1 MTIRAAAHRTP
12 PKDNN
17 MKETLQRARGSSRA
31 AAPAAGALPSW
42 PEELH
47 RVLTEQNIR
56 QVGYVPDSGHA
67 RLIELARSDRS
78 LRAVPLTTEEEG
90 VALAVGAWL
99 GGQRSVL
106 LLQSSGVGN
115 CINMLGTVDECRV
128 PLLMLVT
135 MRGQWGEFNPWQVPM
150 AQGTAPSLSG
160 MGVIVRAVDD
170 PHDVAATVEAAARL
184 AFNTSRAVAVLIGQR
199 VIGAKEFGK

>member
-1 MTIRAAAHRTP
+1 MKNVTRNAATASRPPART
-12 PKDNN
+12 
-17 MKETLQRARGSSRA
+17 GG
-31 AAPAAGALPSW
+31 APASW

-47 RVLTEQNIR
+47 RVLREQNIR
-56 QVGYVPDSGHA
+56 QVAYVPDSGHA
-67 RLIELARSDRS
+67 RLIDMARSDREM
-78 LRAVPLTTEEEG
+78 RAIPLTSEEEG

-99 GGQRSVL
+99 GGEKSVL

-150 AQGTAPSLSG
+150 AQGTAPALAG
-160 MGVIVRAVDD
+160 MSVVVHTVDD
-170 PHDVAATVEAAARL
+170 PAEVAETVDAAARL
-184 AFNTSRAVAVLIGQR
+184 AFNTYRAVAVLIGQR
-199 VIGAKEFGK
+199 VIGAKAFGK

>member
-1 MTIRAAAHRTP
+1 MSADADTT
-12 PKDNN
+12 
-17 MKETLQRARGSSRA
+17 AR
-31 AAPAAGALPSW
+31 W
-42 PEELH
+42 
-47 RVLTEQNIR
+47 QD
-56 QVGYVPDSGHA
+56 QVYDLLRRHDVTQFAYVPDAGH
-67 RLIELARSDRS
+67 RILIDRS
-78 LRAVPLTTEEEG
+78 LADPAVHSVALTTEEEG
-90 VALAVGAWL
+90 VALLAGADL
-99 GGQRSVL
+99 GGARGVL
-106 LLQSSGVGN
+106 LMQSSGVGN
-115 CINMLGTVDECRV
+115 CINMLGTADECRV

-199 VIGAKEFGK
+199 VIGAKAFRK

>member
-1 MTIRAAAHRTP
+1 
-12 PKDNN
+12 
-17 MKETLQRARGSSRA
+17 MKNLTRSASTASRP
-31 AAPAAGALPSW
+31 AAPSAGLRASW

-47 RVLTEQNIR
+47 HVLREQNIR
-56 QVGYVPDSGHA
+56 QVAYVPDSGHA
-67 RLIELARSDRS
+67 RLIDLARADRQM
-78 LRAVPLTTEEEG
+78 RAVPLTTEEEG

-99 GGQRSVL
+99 GGEKSVL

-150 AQGTAPSLSG
+150 AQGTAPALSG
-160 MGVIVRAVDD
+160 MGVVVRSVDEAS
-170 PHDVAATVEAAARL
+170 DVAETVAAAARL

-199 VIGAKEFGK
+199 IIGAKEFGK

>member
-1 MTIRAAAHRTP
+1 MKIASRRGESSSQPAA
-12 PKDNN
+12 
-17 MKETLQRARGSSRA
+17 Q
-31 AAPAAGALPSW
+31 AAGAPRSW
-42 PEELH
+42 PDELH
-47 RVLTEQNIR
+47 RVLLAQNIR
-56 QVGYVPDSGHA
+56 QVAYVPDSGHA
-67 RLIELARSDRS
+67 RLIELARADRQ
-78 LRAVPLTTEEEG
+78 LRAIPLTTEEEG

-99 GGQRSVL
+99 GGQKSVL

-115 CINMLGTVDECRV
+115 CINMLGTVEECRV

-150 AQGTAPSLSG
+150 AEGTAPALAG
-160 MGVIVRAVDD
+160 MSVVVRAVDD
-170 PHDVAATVEAAARL
+170 PADVAETVEAAARL

>member
-1 MTIRAAAHRTP
+1 
-12 PKDNN
+12 
-17 MKETLQRARGSSRA
+17 MKEASQRAPASSRG
-31 AAPAAGALPSW
+31 AAPAASALPSW
-42 PEELH
+42 PDELH
-47 RVLTEQNIR
+47 RVLIEQSIR
-56 QVGYVPDSGHA
+56 QVAYVPDSGHA
-67 RLIELARSDRS
+67 RLIELARSDRNM
-78 LRAVPLTTEEEG
+78 RAVPLTTEEEG

-115 CINMLGTVDECRV
+115 CINMLGTADECRV

-199 VIGAKEFGK
+199 VIGAKAFRK

>member
-1 MTIRAAAHRTP
+1 MKIASQRGASPSQTGAQAA
-12 PKDNN
+12 
-17 MKETLQRARGSSRA
+17 S
-31 AAPAAGALPSW
+31 APRSW
-42 PEELH
+42 PDELH
-47 RVLTEQNIR
+47 RVLLAQNIR
-56 QVGYVPDSGHA
+56 QVAYVPDSGHA
-67 RLIELARSDRS
+67 RLIELARADRQ
-78 LRAVPLTTEEEG
+78 LRAIPLTTEEEG

-115 CINMLGTVDECRV
+115 CINMLGTVEECRV

-150 AQGTAPSLSG
+150 AEGTAPALAG
-160 MGVIVRAVDD
+160 MSVVVRTVDD
-170 PHDVAATVEAAARL
+170 PADVAETVEAAARL

-199 VIGAKEFGK
+199 VIGAKAFGK